1 MVCGLPNCLLSAP
14 SSRESHGPFDLTAI
28 TIWYV
33 HCSDSCLDSPRVYT
47 STNPWRLTAS
57 FKAVSSTR
65 EEYLAVIDHL
75 KAILPVSKGKKRP
88 KNEQNHADLIHK
100 LEQRVDTIDQELN
113 VSPLIL
119 CAISSFLPL
128 IIRTI
133 FINLQ
138 TTFPSALRSVLFT
151 PLGFLTLAMHP
162 KGLLDYSPNK

>member
-1 MVCGLPNCLLSAP
+1 MDFRIVYFLHHHLVNAMDPLILLPLP
-14 SSRESHGPFDLTAI
+14 S
-28 TIWYV
+28 V

-65 EEYLAVIDHL
+65 EEYLAVIDYL

-113 VSPLIL
+113 VSLLIL

-133 FINLQ
+133 LINSQ
-138 TTFPSALRSVLFT
+138 TTFPSALRSIFFM
-151 PLGFLTLAMHP
+151 PIGFWTLAMHP
-162 KGLLDYSPNK
+162 KGLLDYSLNK